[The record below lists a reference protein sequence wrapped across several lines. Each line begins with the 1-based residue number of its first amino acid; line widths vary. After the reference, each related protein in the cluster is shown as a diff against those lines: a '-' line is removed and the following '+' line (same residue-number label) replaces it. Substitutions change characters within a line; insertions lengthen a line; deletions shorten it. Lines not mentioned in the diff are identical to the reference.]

1 MGWLFGKKKVPKVP
15 FPRGQEANALKFP
28 SSVPSQRIIEPR
40 SVKEAVGVGRP
51 PLPPSRP
58 VGREEQIKKL
68 NISMDSNMPQMD
80 GAEEVPK
87 MPRPMQPQEIFG
99 AEGPL
104 YIKMEVYQT
113 ILGELDELKSDFT
126 HLIKYNHS
134 LEESEFNEEHNFGKL
149 KYSMKFIHDKLLEV
163 DKTLFKVQE

>member
-15 FPRGQEANALKFP
+15 FPQGMETNALKFP
-28 SSVPSQRIIEPR
+28 SSTPAQRIIEPR
-40 SVKEAVGVGRP
+40 SVKEAVGVGRT

-58 VGREEQIKKL
+58 ILREEQKENPAEQNVFVPEFQEKG
-68 NISMDSNMPQMD
+68 DMP
-80 GAEEVPK
+80 K
-87 MPRPMQPQEIFG
+87 PMQPREIFG

-113 ILGELDELKSDFT
+113 ILGELEELKTDFT
-126 HLIKYNHS
+126 NLNKSSKI
-134 LEESEFNEEHNFGKL
+134 LEESEFNEEHQYGKL
-149 KYSMKFIHDKLLEV
+149 KNTMKQIHDKLLET